1 MQFKKYQHLERF
13 ATSEVQNIEIGTVYV
28 FPKIDGTNAS
38 VWLDDEG
45 HLAAGSRTRTLSL
58 DADNAGFLAWAQ
70 QQEAILHY
78 LRENPTHRL
87 FGEWLVP
94 HSLKTYRADAWRRF
108 YVFDVAVDKR
118 EDEILHGG
126 DDTVKY
132 LPYDAYKPLL
142 DAFGLDYINPLKV
155 IKNGNYESFI
165 HELQANCFLIED
177 GKGCG
182 EGLVLKNYDFR
193 NKFGRQTWAKI
204 VTSEFK
210 EKHAK
215 EMGAPVHA
223 ERKMVEEA
231 IANQYVTEA
240 LVEKVYAKIDNES
253 GFTSRQIPQLLNTVY
268 YDVVREDAWNFVK
281 ANKNP
286 TINFSALQ
294 HFVFGRVKALKPT
307 LF

>member
-1 MQFKKYQHLERF
+1 VYQ
-13 ATSEVQNIEIGTVYV
+13 
-28 FPKIDGTNAS
+28 
-38 VWLDDEG
+38 
-45 HLAAGSRTRTLSL
+45 
-58 DADNAGFLAWAQ
+58 
-70 QQEAILHY
+70 
-78 LRENPTHRL
+78 
-87 FGEWLVP
+87 
-94 HSLKTYRADAWRRF
+94 
-108 YVFDVAVDKR
+108 
-118 EDEILHGG
+118 
-126 DDTVKY
+126 
-132 LPYDAYKPLL
+132 PLMEQY
-142 DAFGLDYINPLKV
+142 GLDYIAP
-155 IKNGNYESFI
+155 IKIINNGTYDSFI

-182 EGLVLKNYDFR
+182 EGVVLKNYDFF
-193 NKFGRQTWAKI
+193 NKYARQTWAKI

-215 EMGAPVHA
+215 TMGAPIHA

-231 IANQYVTEA
+231 IAIEYVTEA
-240 LVEKVYAKIDNES
+240 LVEKVYAKIENDG
-253 GFTSRQIPQLLNTVY
+253 GFTSRRIPQLLNTVY